1 MKQRKR
7 QVGARWIA
15 KVRGAFLKGKLPEHR
30 HQSLRTACAA
40 KGC

>member
-1 MKQRKR
+1 MKQRKK

-15 KVRGAFLKGKLPEHR
+15 KVRGAFLKGKLPEHQ